1 MKTTVLG
8 GLAISLAAAA
18 AATLALQVNAG
29 GDLVKFPENYA
40 KGKVYGSVDRPDI
53 KEYREFYASAAAL
66 EAVKTGEPIPSGTV
80 ITLVHYKAKLDE
92 QGNLLKDANGRLIKG
107 DLAQYGVMEKRTG
120 WGGEYPPELRNG
132 DWEYQTFRADK
143 SINDKANLTRCFE
156 CHKPQSGQDFVF
168 SFEQMK
174 AAQ

>member
-1 MKTTVLG
+1 M
-8 GLAISLAAAA
+8 A
-18 AATLALQVNAG
+18 
-29 GDLVKFPENYA
+29 
-40 KGKVYGSVDRPDI
+40 
-53 KEYREFYASAAAL
+53 
-66 EAVKTGEPIPSGTV
+66 
-80 ITLVHYKAKLDE
+80 HYKAKLDE
-92 QGNLLKDANGRLIKG
+92 QGNLLKDADGRLIQG
-107 DLAQYGVMEKRTG
+107 DLAQYGVMEKPTG

-143 SINDKANLTRCFE
+143 SINDKANLKRCFE